1 MFDHMKKILIPLCLM
16 AVASAGVQAQVKA
29 GKGLV
34 VTSNSAVAYSLPRTT
49 LKVTVE
55 VEKESIRKGPYA
67 RYAQKF
73 LGVMA
78 PLADKDIYT
87 ITGGKIGF
95 AEEADPAQVYTME
108 NPDKSPVK
116 IYEPTREGF
125 MATQMDGAAP
135 VPSAFRPAAPARRAL
150 RGNVEAVSLTGS
162 DTSFVKVQVDR
173 RSTVEQNPESAALD
187 AANMIYMLRKKRMEL
202 VTGDAGE
209 HVFGEG
215 LKAALDELNR
225 LEEEYLAL
233 FLGKQFRQKIV
244 REYDVIPEQGKNS
257 AIVCRFSD
265 LGGLLPS
272 SDLSGRPVLIE
283 MTPEQKAQNS
293 ALTRKSKDS
302 RGTVF
307 YRIADVVDCRLTDGK
322 REIAQSR
329 VPVYQFGEVVEVPV
343 NSLK

>member
-1 MFDHMKKILIPLCLM
+1 MKKILIPLCLM

-125 MATQMDGAAP
+125 MAAQMDGAAP

-162 DTSFVKVQVDR
+162 DRQ
-173 RSTVEQNPESAALD
+173 
-187 AANMIYMLRKKRMEL
+187 
-202 VTGDAGE
+202 GAG
-209 HVFGEG
+209 G
-215 LKAALDELNR
+215 
-225 LEEEYLAL
+225 
-233 FLGKQFRQKIV
+233 
-244 REYDVIPEQGKNS
+244 
-257 AIVCRFSD
+257 
-265 LGGLLPS
+265 S
-272 SDLSGRPVLIE
+272 S
-283 MTPEQKAQNS
+283 
-293 ALTRKSKDS
+293 
-302 RGTVF
+302 
-307 YRIADVVDCRLTDGK
+307 
-322 REIAQSR
+322 
-329 VPVYQFGEVVEVPV
+329 
-343 NSLK
+343 

>member
-1 MFDHMKKILIPLCLM
+1 M

-34 VTSNSAVAYSLPRTT
+34 GTSNSAVAYSLPRTT

-125 MATQMDGAAP
+125 MAAQMDGAAP

-215 LKAALDELNR
+215 LKAALDN
-225 LEEEYLAL
+225 
-233 FLGKQFRQKIV
+233 
-244 REYDVIPEQGKNS
+244 
-257 AIVCRFSD
+257 
-265 LGGLLPS
+265 
-272 SDLSGRPVLIE
+272 
-283 MTPEQKAQNS
+283 
-293 ALTRKSKDS
+293 
-302 RGTVF
+302 
-307 YRIADVVDCRLTDGK
+307 
-322 REIAQSR
+322 
-329 VPVYQFGEVVEVPV
+329 
-343 NSLK
+343 

>member
-1 MFDHMKKILIPLCLM
+1 MRKNLILLCLM
-16 AVASAGVQAQVKA
+16 AIVSFGVQAQVKSS
-29 GKGLV
+29 KGLV
-34 VTSNSAVAYSLPRTT
+34 VTSNGAVAYSLPRTT

-67 RYAQKF
+67 RYAQKY

-95 AEEADPAQVYTME
+95 AEEADPEQVYTVE
-108 NPDKSPVK
+108 NPDKSSVK
-116 IYEPTREGF
+116 IYESTREGF
-125 MATQMDGAAP
+125 MAAQMEGATP
-135 VPSAFRPAAPARRAL
+135 VPSAFRPTPPAQHPMRD
-150 RGNVEAVSLTGS
+150 NIEAVSLVNS

-187 AANMIYMLRKKRMEL
+187 AANMIYTLRKKRMEL

-209 HVFGEG
+209 NVFGDG
-215 LKAALDELNR
+215 FKAALDELNR
-225 LEEEYLAL
+225 LEEEYTAL
-233 FLGKQFRQKIV
+233 FLGKQFKQKIV
-244 REYDVIPEQGKNS
+244 REYDVIPEEGKSS

-265 LGGLLPS
+265 TGGLLPS
-272 SDLSGRPVLIE
+272 SDLSGRLILIE

-293 ALTRKSKDS
+293 ALTRRSKDS

-322 REIAQSR
+322 REIAQRR
-329 VPVYQFGEVVEVPV
+329 VPIYQFGEVVEVPV
-343 NSLK
+343 NMLK

>member
-1 MFDHMKKILIPLCLM
+1 MC
-16 AVASAGVQAQVKA
+16 
-29 GKGLV
+29 
-34 VTSNSAVAYSLPRTT
+34 
-49 LKVTVE
+49 
-55 VEKESIRKGPYA
+55 IRDRGPYA

-125 MATQMDGAAP
+125 MAAQMDGAAP

-209 HVFGEG
+209 QDVYKRQASASPSKKSVRSPSHNGPPAVRISIMTPAYRRNTSSADSHSPIRST
-215 LKAALDELNR
+215 AAAEREKRYITVSSTISEWVKSR
-225 LEEEYLAL
+225 LHSRTCSEVTHA
-233 FLGKQFRQKIV
+233 GSST
-244 REYDVIPEQGKNS
+244 NS
-257 AIVCRFSD
+257 AESFSSRTCCRYKRRAREW
-265 LGGLLPS
+265 LGPYSLAIPRMVGT
-272 SDLSGRPVLIE
+272 E
-283 MTPEQKAQNS
+283 TP
-293 ALTRKSKDS
+293 
-302 RGTVF
+302 
-307 YRIADVVDCRLTDGK
+307 
-322 REIAQSR
+322 
-329 VPVYQFGEVVEVPV
+329 
-343 NSLK
+343 